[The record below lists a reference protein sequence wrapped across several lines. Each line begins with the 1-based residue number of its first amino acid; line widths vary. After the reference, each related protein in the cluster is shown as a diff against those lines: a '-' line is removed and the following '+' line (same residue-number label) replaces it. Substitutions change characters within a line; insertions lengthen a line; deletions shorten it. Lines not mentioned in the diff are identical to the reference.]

1 MPLTSTSHLKTRQT
15 AKMREIVEALVAAG
29 YDSLDSQAAALG
41 LSRSTTWTI
50 IKATHKSSG
59 LSARTLKRMLSAP
72 GLHPVVRR
80 KILEYIEERNDGRY
94 GSTVNSQRMFNQRLG
109 QHDRDFL
116 VADNRPELTA
126 PQALKASTTPEQ
138 LAAAYKVMNIRDNGD
153 SFD

>member
-1 MPLTSTSHLKTRQT
+1 
-15 AKMREIVEALVAAG
+15 MREIVEALVAAG

-72 GLHPVVRR
+72 GLHPLVRR

-94 GSTVNSQRMFNQRLG
+94 GSTVNSLRIFNQRLG

-126 PQALKASTTPEQ
+126 RQI
-138 LAAAYKVMNIRDNGD
+138 VD
-153 SFD
+153 FD

>member
-1 MPLTSTSHLKTRQT
+1 
-15 AKMREIVEALVAAG
+15 MREIVEALVAAG

-59 LSARTLKRMLSAP
+59 LSAKTLKSMLSAP
-72 GLHPVVRR
+72 GLHPLVRR

-94 GSTVNSQRMFNQRLG
+94 GSTVNSLRRFHQRLG

-126 PQALKASTTPEQ
+126 LQDLKARTTPEQ
-138 LAAAYKVMNIRDNGD
+138 LAAAYNAINIRDDG
-153 SFD
+153 

>member
-1 MPLTSTSHLKTRQT
+1 
-15 AKMREIVEALVAAG
+15 MREIVEALVAAG

-59 LSARTLKRMLSAP
+59 LSAKTLKRMLSAP
-72 GLHPVVRR
+72 GLHPLVRR

-94 GSTVNSQRMFNQRLG
+94 GSIGNSLRRFDQRLG

-126 PQALKASTTPEQ
+126 LQDLKARTTPEQ
-138 LAAAYKVMNIRDNGD
+138 LAAAYNAINIRDDG
-153 SFD
+153 

>member
-1 MPLTSTSHLKTRQT
+1 
-15 AKMREIVEALVAAG
+15 MREIVEALVAAG
-29 YDSLDSQAAALG
+29 YDSLDSQAVALG

-59 LSARTLKRMLSAP
+59 LSAKTLKRMLSAP
-72 GLHPVVRR
+72 GLHPLVRR

-94 GSTVNSQRMFNQRLG
+94 GSIGNSLRRFDQRLG

-126 PQALKASTTPEQ
+126 LQDLKARTTPEQ
-138 LAAAYKVMNIRDNGD
+138 LAAAYNAINIRDDG
-153 SFD
+153 

>member
-1 MPLTSTSHLKTRQT
+1 MTSTAHLKARQR

-41 LSRSTTWTI
+41 LSRSTMWTI

-59 LSARTLKRMLSAP
+59 LSAKTLKRMLSAP
-72 GLHPVVRR
+72 GLHPLVRR

-94 GSTVNSQRMFNQRLG
+94 GSTGNSLRRFNQRLSAASKN
-109 QHDRDFL
+109 DRDFL

-126 PQALKASTTPEQ
+126 RQALKARTTPEQ
-138 LAAAYKVMNIRDNGD
+138 LAAAFKDLNIRDDG
-153 SFD
+153 